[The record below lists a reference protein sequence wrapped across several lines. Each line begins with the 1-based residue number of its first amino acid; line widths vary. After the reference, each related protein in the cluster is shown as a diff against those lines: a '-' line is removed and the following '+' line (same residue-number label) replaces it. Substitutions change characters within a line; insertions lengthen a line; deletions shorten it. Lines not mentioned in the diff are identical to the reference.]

1 MEKHTAKKVR
11 VDTDMGLRAALKQEI
26 TKATIFP
33 AGGGLYLRRRPG
45 GSSSWFYVSAKGGKR
60 REIGLGP
67 CPEVSLAEARKE
79 ARRAALAIDEGR
91 DPFDE
96 RAAAKSAPSPTL
108 TATSPSAPTFGEF
121 ADAYLKGKQSGWRN
135 EVHRRQ
141 WKRSI
146 EVESKALRPKR
157 IDSITTDDVLAV
169 LRPMWQTKQETASR
183 LRGRL
188 ERVLD
193 AAAAVGHR
201 DRDAKNPATWAGH
214 LEHFLPQ
221 RTKKSLRGHHKAV
234 PWRQMPE
241 FFAKLCSYRDSTTAL
256 ALQFTILTAARTGE
270 AIEATWREF
279 DLESAVWT
287 IPAARMKMGIEHQ
300 VALSRQA
307 VAILD
312 KLNRAALPEHF
323 VFMGGNYRRGFGHLS
338 NMAMLKFLQHDLGRP
353 ETVHGFR
360 SSFRDWAGDATD
372 YERELAEMALAHAV
386 GDATE
391 AAYRRARALERRRP
405 MMQDWADFL
414 DSATNSDAQTA
425 PQAEVV
431 TYEQTSTV
439 TIQREGISPAAAN
452 FQREKAKRVTKAI
465 PGQVGF
471 ALEID

>member
-1 MEKHTAKKVR
+1 MSEPIKKLR
-11 VDTDMGLRAALKQEI
+11 ADTDLGVRAALKQEI
-26 TKATIFP
+26 TKATVFP

-45 GSSSWFYVSAKGGKR
+45 GASSWFFVSAKGGKR

-67 CPEVSLAEARKE
+67 CPQVSLAEARKE

-91 DPFDE
+91 DPFQE
-96 RAAAKSAPSPTL
+96 RAAAKAASPSTL
-108 TATSPSAPTFGEF
+108 TAPSGAPTFGEF
-121 ADAYLKGKQSGWRN
+121 ADGYLKGKQAGWRN

-146 EVESKALRPKR
+146 EVEAKALRAKR

-234 PWRQMPE
+234 AWRDMPD
-241 FFAKLCSYRDSTTAL
+241 FFAALAGHRDSVTAL
-256 ALQFTILTAARTGE
+256 CLRFTILTAARTGE
-270 AIEATWREF
+270 AIGATWREIDF
-279 DLESAVWT
+279 AAKVWT
-287 IPAARMKMGIEHQ
+287 VPAARMKMSHMHQ
-300 VALSRQA
+300 VPLCDQA
-307 VAILD
+307 MHILNKLHVAVRPDDYIF
-312 KLNRAALPEHF
+312 P
-323 VFMGGNYRRGFGHLS
+323 GGNYRKGTGHLS
-338 NMAMLKFLQHDLGRP
+338 NMAMLLFLQQIMGRQ

-391 AAYRRARALERRRP
+391 AAYRRARALEKRRA
-405 MMQDWADFL
+405 MMADWAEFL
-414 DSATNSDAQTA
+414 CSKITPEMMEIPASEILRD
-425 PQAEVV
+425 P
-431 TYEQTSTV
+431 
-439 TIQREGISPAAAN
+439 SPAALNGPA
-452 FQREKAKRVTKAI
+452 AKPRKTQI
-465 PGQVGF
+465 PGQVSIF
-471 ALEID
+471 ED